1 MLMDDRPV
9 PVRAEYFNVFSTV
22 ALFWAPELY
31 DHEELALR
39 ELEAL
44 RGSGYVLLDVRA
56 EASFDQG
63 HIRGA
68 LNLPV
73 GGIELASRRL
83 IAPGAT
89 VVVYGRGPGCAES
102 AVAADKL
109 KTLGFEKVLRFTGGL
124 EEWSGAGN
132 RVVET
137 ASAGAQEDIG
147 KHTNPEAA

>member
-1 MLMDDRPV
+1 MFMDDRPV
-9 PVRAEYFNVFSTV
+9 PVRAEYFNVFNTV

-56 EASFDQG
+56 EADFNQG
-63 HIRGA
+63 HIQGA

-73 GGIELASRRL
+73 GGIESASRRL
-83 IAPGAT
+83 IPPSST
-89 VVVYGRGPGCAES
+89 VVVYGRSPGCAQS

-124 EEWSGAGN
+124 EEWAAAGN
-132 RVVET
+132 RVVKT
-137 ASAGAQEDIG
+137 APALARENIG
-147 KHTNPEAA
+147 KHVGPEAA

>member
-1 MLMDDRPV
+1 MFMDDRPV
-9 PVRAEYFNVFSTV
+9 SVRAEYFNLFNTV
-22 ALFWAPELY
+22 ALFLSPELY

-39 ELEAL
+39 ELEAM
-44 RGSGYVLLDVRA
+44 RGSGCVLLDVRD
-56 EASFDQG
+56 EASFKEG
-63 HIRGA
+63 HIQGA

-73 GGIELASRRL
+73 GGMEMGAPRL
-83 IAPGAT
+83 IVPGT
-89 VVVYGRGPGCAES
+89 PVVVYGLGPDCAES

-109 KTLGFEKVLRFTGGL
+109 KTLGFGKVLRFTGGL

-137 ASAGAQEDIG
+137 ASAGAPGDIG